1 MAVRVFSDGHLLLET
16 VEDSLLRSQDFA
28 GLLKQRI
35 CEVKGVPS
43 HRQKLLL
50 PGKSELTEGC
60 SWKSLGNPLE
70 VSMEIQ
76 PDDHAEELVY
86 ACEHKREKDVQRL
99 LREGRN
105 PNAKGKG
112 QQRPLDVAIR
122 SRHLGIVRALLE
134 GKAHL
139 TPDALHLTA
148 DHQSAE
154 MHHSVLRV
162 LIAARAPLDSLRKGD
177 SPFDGM
183 TALQQACIHGS
194 TEVVQLLLSAR
205 ANIKAQSTGGETA
218 LHLATNY
225 DIAMALF
232 NAKADAGILDKS
244 GAKAL
249 YRAAENGL
257 DSVTRAFFDAGVIP
271 KEDWESTNKLMRIVH
286 AQPPCSCEDKKLRF
300 AVWEVGHAIDE
311 YIAEGA
317 NPNQANIFGFTPLH
331 LAAWRNNLEGVRGLL
346 RCKAHP
352 DPTASDEEAVTPM
365 HLAAEN
371 SGVDVVLHLVEAS
384 ADINRK
390 CGMNQQSA
398 LHAASLLGDV
408 DMVRGLILSSA
419 ALDEC
424 DADGETP
431 LHLAAFAG
439 QSKTAQLLLVANA
452 SVGQHDGSGNT
463 PFHLAASN
471 GHMGVVKSFLMAFAP
486 LDQQD
491 HSDGNLT
498 LHLAARA
505 GHLEVVRS
513 LVEAMASVHAQNKS
527 GNSPLHLAS
536 AYARVEVMHFLLQ
549 ARAHV
554 NCPNFR
560 GETPFNLALQDGL
573 NEVAQILREAGGT
586 CAEYAYGDPSYM
598 WPKNFQVFAWPTM
611 PMPISM
617 PAMPMPMMPM
627 PE

>member
-76 PDDHAEELVY
+76 PDDHAEGAWSTLGIASLAELVY

-154 MHHSVLRV
+154 VLRV

-408 DMVRGLILSSA
+408 DMVRG
-419 ALDEC
+419 
-424 DADGETP
+424 
-431 LHLAAFAG
+431 
-439 QSKTAQLLLVANA
+439 
-452 SVGQHDGSGNT
+452 
-463 PFHLAASN
+463 
-471 GHMGVVKSFLMAFAP
+471 VVKSFLMAFAP

>member
-35 CEVKGVPS
+35 CEVKGVPG

-76 PDDHAEELVY
+76 PDDHIEELVY
-86 ACEHKREKDVQRL
+86 ACEHKKEKDVQRL

-105 PNAKGKG
+105 PNAKGKR
-112 QQRPLDVAIR
+112 QQRPLDVAVRIR
-122 SRHLGIVRALLE
+122 NPGMVRALLE

-139 TPDALHLTA
+139 TADSLHLTT
-148 DHQSAE
+148 DHQNAE
-154 MHHSVLRV
+154 VLRA
-162 LIAARAPLDSLRKGD
+162 LISTRAAPLDSLRKSD

-205 ANIKAQSTGGETA
+205 ANVNAQSIGGETA

-225 DIAMALF
+225 DIAMALI
-232 NAKADAGILDKS
+232 NAKASEGILDKS
-244 GAKAL
+244 GAGAL

-257 DSVTRAFFDAGVIP
+257 DSVTRAFFDAGAIP
-271 KEDWESTNKLMRIVH
+271 TKNWEATSKLMRIVQ
-286 AQPPCSCEDKKLRF
+286 AQPPCSFADKKLRF
-300 AVWEVGHAIDE
+300 AVWERGHAIDE

-331 LAAWRNNLEGVRGLL
+331 MAACRNNLEGVRALL
-346 RCKAHP
+346 RCQAHP
-352 DPTASDEEAVTPM
+352 DPAASGEEVLTPM
-365 HLAAEN
+365 HLAATN
-371 SGVDVVLHLVEAS
+371 SWLDVVLHLVEAS
-384 ADINRK
+384 ADINKK

-408 DMVRGLILSSA
+408 EMVRGLILNSA

-431 LHLAAFAG
+431 LHLAASAG
-439 QSKTAQLLLVANA
+439 QSETAQLLLVANA
-452 SVGQHDGSGNT
+452 SVSQHDGSGNT

-471 GHMGVVKSFLMAFAP
+471 GHVGVVKSFLMAFAP

-491 HSDGNLT
+491 HSPDGNLT

-505 GHLEVVRS
+505 GHLEVVMS

-536 AYARVEVMHFLLQ
+536 AYARLEVIHFLLQ
-549 ARAHV
+549 ACAHV
-554 NCPNFR
+554 NYPNFR

-573 NEVAQILREAGGT
+573 NEVAQILREAGGN
-586 CAEYAYGDPSYM
+586 CAEYAYSDPSYM

-611 PMPISM
+611 AMPISM